1 MFYNKAEKQ
10 KHSFR
15 QKMSSVDLH
24 STVNITTD
32 SNYSLRPFV
41 QKTVEK
47 TIQEKR
53 TRTTAMTDSQ
63 MRYVYSDSVVLAII
77 LYVLCS

>member
-1 MFYNKAEKQ
+1 
-10 KHSFR
+10 
-15 QKMSSVDLH
+15 MSSVDLH
-24 STVNITTD
+24 STVNIATD

-63 MRYVYSDSVVLAII
+63 MQYVYSDSVVLAII